1 MVYFD
6 QILHNYYLFI
16 LTLFRRW
23 HAKRGRRIVKHHFG
37 RSRYFSEN
45 AHNFERHV
53 IHVL

>member
-6 QILHNYYLFI
+6 QVLHTYYLFI
-16 LTLFRRW
+16 LILFGM
-23 HAKRGRRIVKHHFG
+23 HNGDDALSSIIFG

-53 IHVL
+53 IHVF